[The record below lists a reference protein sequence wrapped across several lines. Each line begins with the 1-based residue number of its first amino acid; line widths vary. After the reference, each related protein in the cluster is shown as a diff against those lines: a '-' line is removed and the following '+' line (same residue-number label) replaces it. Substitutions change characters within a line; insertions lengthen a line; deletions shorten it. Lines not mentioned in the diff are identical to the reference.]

1 VANFVPEMHDLG
13 KLCKEL
19 RAVPTI
25 DGQLVD
31 PHTHTG
37 PSFSNV
43 DWTKWGVE
51 EPTTGTWAAICHHG
65 DPAYRQLPD
74 QGTAEELEKARSVF
88 LTVLADHLAATAGR
102 ALGDE
107 IKEQFE
113 KREEVHRL
121 WNPGFAVAL
130 KAAPLPVADE
140 KALRQALTLVADSE
154 KDFADYQRK
163 YGANMRVCPEDKDAA
178 RRVTSLLSH
187 LELTGKF
194 YRVLDGVVTLL
205 DGPPRLAMDGVEV
218 TKVRKAEAQWV
229 GRLVRATVQFHQQP
243 VRPADLGIFDRW
255 RDCQVEF
262 ARAYPDHLLF
272 ASGDTLWLFLPGPDT
287 PSLKETLT
295 IFTSQG
301 FYVESE
307 TRTAPLNQLGVW
319 LSEALQRQIRPDLEA
334 QREETVQQLAKL
346 EKKIAD
352 WDQRYRELGEQIKLT
367 PGPERQ
373 ALIEERKRVGQQQ
386 REAPTVKKT
395 KEQILETLEAALKQ
409 TERPELVA
417 EAFYSQDILEAPFF
431 DPPLCEICQMRPG
444 EAVEVAATT
453 DYLCPQC
460 QALRQGGF
468 RQRDLRDW
476 LEQGR
481 GDVLWVRVVLD
492 GEALEP
498 TVEALF
504 GVYVDGLKTQGG
516 EGLERGQRAAMR
528 ANLRMPALLRDFVG
542 DYQALLEEM
551 GHFLKGLGDPKRFA
565 ALTTDTW
572 VLPVKNGSQL
582 YDVLAR
588 YEKLVEAYFPALVP
602 GQKEKP
608 PVEISIRLGMSL
620 GPAKYPFYQH
630 WRYISAPPQPVSVR
644 VVGKEP
650 LEVGLAGLRALLAA
664 AVHTG
669 ERDASQGRTYLH
681 KLSGIERRS
690 GNTALALAVFLSD
703 LADRS
708 IPSILADLKE
718 PLKTGTL
725 QMGDILA
732 WEKIITWGK
741 KGVARKKTGR
751 KEGRRTGR

>member
-1 VANFVPEMHDLG
+1 MADFVPEMHDLG
-13 KLCKEL
+13 KLCDKAGL
-19 RAVPTI
+19 QTIPTT
-25 DGQLVD
+25 DGDVD

-43 DWTKWGVE
+43 DWTKWGIE

-74 QGTAEELEKARSVF
+74 QGTAEELEKARAVF

-121 WNPGFAVAL
+121 WNPGFVVAL
-130 KAAPLPVADE
+130 KAAPLPIADE
-140 KALRQALTLVADSE
+140 KALRQALTLVVDSD

-205 DGPPRLAMDGVEV
+205 DGPPRLAMDGIEV
-218 TKVRKAEAQWV
+218 TTVREAEAQWM

-255 RDCQVEF
+255 RDCRVEF
-262 ARAYPDHLLF
+262 ARAYLDHLLF

-295 IFTSQG
+295 MFTSQG

-319 LSEALQRQIRPDLEA
+319 LSEALQRQIQRDLER
-334 QREETVQQLAKL
+334 QREETLRRLAEL
-346 EKKIAD
+346 EEKIPE
-352 WDQRYRELGEQIKLT
+352 WEERYRELGEQIRLT
-367 PGPERQ
+367 AGPERQ
-373 ALIEERKRVGQQQ
+373 ALIEERIRIDRERK
-386 REAPTVKKT
+386 EAPEREEESLVA
-395 KEQILETLEAALKQ
+395 LELLLKQ
-409 TERPELVA
+409 IEQPELAA
-417 EAFYSQDILEAPFF
+417 EAFYPQDILNAPAF

-476 LEQGR
+476 LERGR
-481 GDVLWVRVVLD
+481 GDVLWVRAVLD

-504 GVYVDGLKTQGG
+504 GAYVDDLKTQGG
-516 EGLERGQRAAMR
+516 GDLEREQRAAMR
-528 ANLRMPALLRDFVG
+528 ANLRTPALLRDFVG
-542 DYQALLEEM
+542 DHRALLEEM
-551 GHFLKGLGDPKRFA
+551 GRFLEELGDPRRFA
-565 ALTTDTW
+565 ALTADTW
-572 VLPVKNGSQL
+572 VLPVQSGWQL
-582 YDVLAR
+582 YEVLAQ
-588 YEKLVEAYFPALVP
+588 YGKLVEAYFPALVP
-602 GQKEKP
+602 GQKGKP
-608 PVEISIRLGMSL
+608 PAVIPIRLGMSL

-630 WRYISAPPQPVSVR
+630 WRYISDPPEPVSVR

-669 ERDASQGRTYLH
+669 ERDASRGRTYLH

-690 GNTALALAVFLSD
+690 GSTALAQAAFLSD
-703 LADRS
+703 LYDPREKRR
-708 IPSILADLKE
+708 IPPMLAGLEESLKAR
-718 PLKTGTL
+718 TL
-725 QMGDILA
+725 RMGDILT
-732 WEKIITWGK
+732 WEKIITWGRKGAARAK
-741 KGVARKKTGR
+741 KRRKSR
-751 KEGRRTGR
+751 